1 MKYITAI
8 ILSAVLP
15 GCSCVARDV
24 ETYKKDTRTVLDS
37 KTDGIKSCYDAAL
50 AANPAQSGNVVVTF
64 IVEKKTGTITNVAA
78 DPNKSTAPDGL
89 QQCVVTA
96 LEGLI
101 LDPPDRRE
109 GQATFTWTFSGPGP
123 GTGSEIPAEEPAGD
137 AAAEAPPA

>member
-37 KTDGIKSCYDAAL
+37 KTDGIKACYDAAL

-78 DPNKSTAPDGL
+78 DPNTSTAPDSL

-96 LEGLI
+96 LEGLV

-123 GTGSEIPAEEPAGD
+123 GTGSEIPAD
-137 AAAEAPPA
+137 APAAEAPPA